1 MLYINENEKN
11 YIKSLY
17 YTANL
22 NEQIAPLIY
31 NPKTGQMQGSA
42 KPPTWGEIKALGGEI
57 YQIGSNRY
65 NLKTS
70 EGRHNLLDDGELL
83 ATFASAGG
91 GILVGIFHSF
101 YYFWEGVYMYATNEI
116 AKTKAFFLGLFQLI
130 TALPGI
136 GELKFSGIDKW
147 IDVIKNSKNFDWLV
161 KFGDWFQ
168 SSHFKFS
175 QLFEAGLGQLNR
187 LKGFI
192 QQSPKLKF
200 LSSLLEL
207 IIKSI
212 QSIAQWFNNTVK
224 EILVTIRELVGK
236 QVYNVGASKIG
247 QIQGNDKVQNFEK
260 TIDTVGNII
269 DKGNQYLNPKA
280 PQNVQNTKNTQTV
293 TQDTTDP
300 RYYEPKTMP
309 TTLNKR

>member
-1 MLYINENEKN
+1 MLYINENEKT
-11 YIKSLY
+11 YIRSLY

-22 NEQIAPLIY
+22 NEQLAPLTY

-42 KPPTWGEIKALGGEI
+42 KPPTWGEIKALGNEI
-57 YQIGSNRY
+57 YQIGSKRY

-91 GILVGIFHSF
+91 GVLVGIFHGF
-101 YYFWEGVYMYATNEI
+101 YYFWEGAYMFAKNEI
-116 AKTKAFFLGLFQLI
+116 GKIKSFFLGLFQLV

-136 GELKFSGIDKW
+136 GELKFSGMDKW
-147 IDVIKNSKNFDWLV
+147 IDVIKNSNSFNWLV
-161 KFGDWFQ
+161 QIGDWFQ
-168 SSHFKFS
+168 SGHLKFT
-175 QLFEAGLGQLNR
+175 QIFESGLGQLNR

-192 QQSPKLKF
+192 ENNSTLKF
-200 LSSLLEL
+200 LSPLLEM
-207 IIKSI
+207 IIKGI
-212 QSIAQWFNNTVK
+212 QYIAQWFNNTVK
-224 EILVTIRELVGK
+224 KILVNIRELVGK
-236 QVYNVGASKIG
+236 QVYNVGAAKIG

-260 TIDTVGNII
+260 TIDYVGNIV

-280 PQNVQNTKNTQTV
+280 PQYAQNTKNTQIA

-300 RYYEPKTMP
+300 RYYNPKTMP
-309 TTLNKR
+309 IALKYN